1 MSTLLENIT
10 GMIEIFQQYSNN
22 DKETETLSKKE
33 LKELLEVELRAVLKV
48 TNRQN
53 NQKEKTFC
61 DLKTMQPKTV

>member
-53 NQKEKTFC
+53 NQKEQTFC

>member
-10 GMIEIFQQYSNN
+10 SMIDIFQQYSNN

-48 TNRQN
+48 RNRKN
-53 NQKEKTFC
+53 NQEKQTFC
-61 DLKTMQPKTV
+61 SSPII